1 MEIKD
6 LSGLGAYSPILHELY
21 KDMAQPAARNVGLAL
36 GAITSIGLFLH
47 LLTSWGTERIN
58 LRLKD
63 NLEKY
68 ADRLKDF
75 PEEEIVQ
82 APPEVAMPIMEKLSY
97 VTNEELKELYIEL
110 LAKASIKDLNDKA
123 HPSFVNIINNLSPD
137 EAKLIKYFNT
147 KKSLPFV
154 NIHMNKKD
162 NKGGFLLIEELVILI
177 PDLELTFNHNL
188 SAYFSNL
195 AGAGLLEIDS
205 NHWYSDDS
213 YYIPYQRYLEDNINN
228 YELHYAQLKH
238 NFPNKTYE
246 IKKGM
251 IRLTMFGKIFFSAI
265 LK

>member
-6 LSGLGAYSPILHELY
+6 LSGLGAYSPILYELY

-63 NLEKY
+63 NLVKY

-110 LAKASIKDLNDKA
+110 LAKASIKDLNDSA
-123 HPSFVNIINNLSPD
+123 HPSFINIINNLSPD
-137 EAKLIKYFNT
+137 EALLLGYLKDRPYLPYVDIILKGINNIQYHLEDLVCLTPGLDLNFQNNFKAYLCNLESCGLVNVLPDRVFVDEKEYEIYINYMNNNLIHYEKNFKDLKKDPFSKSPYQLIKGT
-147 KKSLPFV
+147 
-154 NIHMNKKD
+154 
-162 NKGGFLLIEELVILI
+162 IEVT
-177 PDLELTFNHNL
+177 D
-188 SAYFSNL
+188 
-195 AGAGLLEIDS
+195 
-205 NHWYSDDS
+205 
-213 YYIPYQRYLEDNINN
+213 
-228 YELHYAQLKH
+228 
-238 NFPNKTYE
+238 
-246 IKKGM
+246 
-251 IRLTMFGKIFFSAI
+251 FGHLFFKAVY
-265 LK
+265 